1 MGTRAFLSL
10 AFAGLLVAACG
21 GGGGTSG
28 QSTSLGSV
36 ALLVAEERTDAEP
49 TSVTAT
55 LNEVAL
61 VPRDG
66 GPPVVLFGSSGGQD
80 VDLSREDLL
89 VSVAEG
95 IEPGQYDRV
104 SVSLSAFRFDGAD
117 CADIDVVMPAGEIN
131 IVAEDAL
138 VVSPGGTL
146 SVRLALDVDK
156 SIEHG
161 TSVCTF
167 RPVFQV
173 KAADRSRRSYG
184 DGDCPRT
191 VTGTVEEVLDEGAG
205 GVLEL
210 GERCDLEFL
219 VDENTAI
226 FDEDGQPSDASEI
239 VVGAELFMKGFLN
252 DERQFVALVIVVG
265 EVLAVEGKVDAAFD
279 SGIFTLLPDEDEE
292 VVGAL
297 DVSVSDGTLITF
309 DCAEGSTDDIVLGA
323 RLIATGKFDTES
335 GALLAIS
342 VEIGPA
348 ELLGQLTAIEETEGG
363 FNITLQVEGEED
375 PRTIFV
381 GEDVDIHLE
390 GDGSIPSDLLATVLE
405 CGPLTAKVLFA
416 ADDPTLVVDVSIEE
430 SEIDGEVAEIDASSG
445 LMTVGETVVGVL
457 SGATILDLRGDGGLI
472 PLSDIAV
479 GDRVRVFGLE
489 ACEEEEVDFH
499 GFVVLVVPE
508 KKWDDGKDWD
518 DDDGDGEGWK
528 KGKKKHRRD

>member
-1 MGTRAFLSL
+1 MGTRGFLAL
-10 AFAGLLVAACG
+10 AFAGLLVAGCG

-36 ALLVAEERTDAEP
+36 ALMFAEQRTDAEP
-49 TSVTAT
+49 TSVAALLT
-55 LNEVAL
+55 EVTL
-61 VPRDG
+61 VPRSG
-66 GPPVVLFGSSGGQD
+66 GPRVVLFGDPVGQD

-95 IEPGQYDRV
+95 IEPGQYDKVTVALAGV
-104 SVSLSAFRFDGAD
+104 SFQGAD
-117 CADIDVVMPAGEIN
+117 CADIEVDLPAGEIT
-131 IVAEDAL
+131 VVPDDVL
-138 VVSPGGTL
+138 VVSAGGML
-146 SVRLALDVDK
+146 SLRLALDVDK

-161 TSVCTF
+161 SSVCTF
-167 RPVFQV
+167 RPVFQ
-173 KAADRSRRSYG
+173 ARAGDRYRRSYG

-191 VTGTVEEVLDEGAG
+191 VTGTVEEVSDDATS

-226 FDEDGQPSDASEI
+226 FDEDGQASDSSEI
-239 VVGAELFMKGFLN
+239 AVGAELYMKGYLN
-252 DERQFVALVIVVG
+252 DDRQFVALVIVVG

-292 VVGAL
+292 IVGAV
-297 DVSVSDGTLITF
+297 DVTVSDGTLITF

-323 RLIATGKFDTES
+323 RLVATGKFDTES
-335 GALLAIS
+335 GTLLAIA

-348 ELLGQLTAIEETEGG
+348 ELCGQLTAIEETDGG
-363 FNITLQVEGEED
+363 VNITLQVEGEED

-390 GDGSIPSDLLATVLE
+390 GDGSIPSDLLATLLE

-430 SEIDGEVAEIDASSG
+430 SEIDGEVTEIDASSG
-445 LMTVGETVVGVL
+445 LMTVDETVVGVL
-457 SGATILDLRGDGGLI
+457 SGATILDLRGDDGLI
-472 PLSDIAV
+472 SLSDVAV

-489 ACEEEEVDFH
+489 ACEDEDVDFH
-499 GFVVLVVPE
+499 GFVVLVLPQ

-518 DDDGDGEGWK
+518 DHDDDGWKGK
-528 KGKKKHRRD
+528 KGKKHGKN

>member
-1 MGTRAFLSL
+1 MGTRGFLSL

-49 TSVTAT
+49 TSVAAT
-55 LNEVAL
+55 LTEVAL
-61 VPRDG
+61 VPRGG
-66 GPPVVLFGSSGGQD
+66 GPRVVLFGSTAGQE

-89 VSVAEG
+89 VSLAEG
-95 IEPGQYDRV
+95 IEPGQYDKV
-104 SVSLSAFRFDGAD
+104 SVSLAGFRFEGAD
-117 CADIDVVMPAGEIN
+117 CQDIEVVMPAGEIN
-131 IVAEDAL
+131 VVAEDAL

-146 SVRLALDVDK
+146 SLRLALDVDK

-161 TSVCTF
+161 SGVCTF
-167 RPVFQV
+167 RPVFEV
-173 KAADRSRRSYG
+173 KAGDRYRRSYG

-226 FDEDGQPSDASEI
+226 FDEDGQASDASEI
-239 VVGAELFMKGFLN
+239 VVGADLFMKGYLN
-252 DERQFVALVIVVG
+252 DEHQFVALVIVVG

-323 RLIATGKFDTES
+323 RLIATGKLDTEA

-348 ELLGQLTAIEETEGG
+348 ELLGQLTGIEENDDGSV
-363 FNITLQVEGEED
+363 NITLQVEGEED
-375 PRTIFV
+375 PRTILV
-381 GEDVDIHLE
+381 GEDVGIHLE
-390 GDGSIPSDLLATVLE
+390 GDGTIPTDLLATLLE
-405 CGPLTAKVLFA
+405 CAPLTAKVLFA
-416 ADDPTLVVDVSIEE
+416 ADDPTLVVDVSVEE
-430 SEIDGEVAEIDASSG
+430 SEIDGDVTEIDAASG
-445 LMTVGETVVGVL
+445 LMTVDETVVGVL

-472 PLSDIAV
+472 PLSDVSV

-489 ACEEEEVDFH
+489 ACEDEDVDFH

-508 KKWDDGKDWD
+508 KKWDGGKDW